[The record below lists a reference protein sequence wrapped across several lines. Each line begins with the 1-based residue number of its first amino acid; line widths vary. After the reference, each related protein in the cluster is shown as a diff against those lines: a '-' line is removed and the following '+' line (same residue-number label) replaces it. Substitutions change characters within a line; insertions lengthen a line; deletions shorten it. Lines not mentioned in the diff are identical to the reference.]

1 MNTKIL
7 IVDDS
12 ESIRELVGS
21 SLSESGYTV
30 HKGIDGKDGYEQ
42 LKTNEV
48 DLVITDLNM
57 PEMDGIMLIKEIRKD
72 PKYKFLPILILTT
85 ESEAKKRQQAKD
97 AGATGWI
104 VKPFEKERL
113 LKIINKV
120 VR

>member
-1 MNTKIL
+1 MRIL

-12 ESIRELVGS
+12 ESIRELVASYLEEAGFKV
-21 SLSESGYTV
+21 Y
-30 HKGIDGKDGYEQ
+30 KGINGKDAYE
-42 LKTNEV
+42 KIKNITV

-57 PEMDGIMLIKEIRKD
+57 PEMDGIMLVIALRKD

-85 ESEAKKRQQAKD
+85 ETEAEKRQQAKE

-104 VKPFEKERL
+104 VKPFVKERL
-113 LKIINKV
+113 LKMINKV